1 MASSLRLPPE
11 LPPASRCFL
20 LSVRYIQFRG
30 YRLPG
35 ARLQRFRNRRH
46 AGALLGAMLREL
58 EAANPL
64 VLGLLRGGVPVASE
78 VARALYAPLD
88 VWLVRKLGVPGQTE
102 LAFGAIAEGGVQV
115 INQKV
120 VKQQRLGKDLIRKI
134 SRQQQHELSRRA
146 RLFRRGR
153 PPAPIKGRT
162 IFLIDDGLATGAS
175 MRAAIQAL
183 IQREPREIV
192 PAVPVAPASTIA
204 QLQTQPAPPAGNT
217 DSAVTSPVSQ
227 VVALLSP
234 SPFWGVGAWY
244 DDFRQVRDSEVIQL
258 LDAHARSGTALS

>member
-1 MASSLRLPPE
+1 MTS
-11 LPPASRCFL
+11 
-20 LSVRYIQFRG
+20 
-30 YRLPG
+30 
-35 ARLQRFRNRRH
+35 ARPQRFRNRRH

-58 EAANPL
+58 EAVNPL

-78 VARALYAPLD
+78 VARALKAPLD

-102 LAFGAIAEGGVQV
+102 LAFGAIAEDGVQV

-120 VKQQRLGKDLIRKI
+120 VAQQRLGKNRIQKI
-134 SRQQQHELSRRA
+134 TRQQQRELTRRA
-146 RLFRRGR
+146 RIFRRGR

-183 IQREPREIV
+183 TYREPREIV
-192 PAVPVAPASTIA
+192 PAVPVAPSRTIA
-204 QLQTQPAPPAGNT
+204 ELSSQATTKADNAE
-217 DSAVTSPVSQ
+217 DSRANLVSRAI
-227 VVALLSP
+227 ALLSP

-244 DDFRQVRDSEVIQL
+244 DDFRQISDSEVVQCL
-258 LDAHARSGTALS
+258 AAHARSEYEPP

>member
-1 MASSLRLPPE
+1 
-11 LPPASRCFL
+11 
-20 LSVRYIQFRG
+20 
-30 YRLPG
+30 
-35 ARLQRFRNRRH
+35 
-46 AGALLGAMLREL
+46 MLREL
-58 EAANPL
+58 EAVNPL

-78 VARALYAPLD
+78 VARALKAPLD

-120 VKQQRLGKDLIRKI
+120 VKQQRLDKDRIRKI
-134 SRQQQHELSRRA
+134 SRQQQRELSRRA

-183 IQREPREIV
+183 VQRQPHDIV
-192 PAVPVAPASTIA
+192 PAVPVAPSRTIA
-204 QLQTQPAPPAGNT
+204 ELNSQTASPTGNA
-217 DSAVTSPVSQ
+217 DRSQANCVSRAI
-227 VVALLSP
+227 ALLSP

-244 DDFRQVRDSEVIQL
+244 DDFRQVSDSEVAQL
-258 LDAHARSGTALS
+258 LNAYAGTGNAQP

>member
-1 MASSLRLPPE
+1 MTS
-11 LPPASRCFL
+11 
-20 LSVRYIQFRG
+20 
-30 YRLPG
+30 
-35 ARLQRFRNRRH
+35 ARPQHFRNRRH

-58 EAANPL
+58 EAVNPL
-64 VLGLLRGGVPVASE
+64 VLGLLRGGVPVACE
-78 VARALYAPLD
+78 VASALKAPLD

-120 VKQQRLGKDLIRKI
+120 VAQQRLGNDRIRKI
-134 SRQQQHELSRRA
+134 SRQQQRELSRRA

-153 PPAPIKGRT
+153 PPAPIKDRT

-183 IQREPREIV
+183 THREPREIV
-192 PAVPVAPASTIA
+192 PAVPVAPSSTIL
-204 QLQTQPAPPAGNT
+204 QLQTQPTPPAPGAADAGANL
-217 DSAVTSPVSQ
+217 VSQ

-244 DDFRQVRDSEVIQL
+244 DDFRQVSDAEVVRL
-258 LDAHARSGTALS
+258 LANHAPSGNTLK

>member
-1 MASSLRLPPE
+1 MTSAKP
-11 LPPASRCFL
+11 
-20 LSVRYIQFRG
+20 QH
-30 YRLPG
+30 
-35 ARLQRFRNRRH
+35 FRNRRH
-46 AGALLGAMLREL
+46 AGALLGAMLQEL
-58 EAANPL
+58 DAVNPL

-78 VARALYAPLD
+78 VAHALNAPLD

-115 INQKV
+115 INQKIV
-120 VKQQRLGKDLIRKI
+120 AQQRLGNDRISKI
-134 SRQQQHELSRRA
+134 SRQQQRELSRRA

-153 PPAPIKGRT
+153 QPAPIKDRT

-183 IQREPREIV
+183 THREPREIV
-192 PAVPVAPASTIA
+192 PAVPVAPSSTIA
-204 QLQTQPAPPAGNT
+204 QLQTQPTPPAPGAADAGANL
-217 DSAVTSPVSQ
+217 VSQ

-244 DDFRQVRDSEVIQL
+244 DDFRQVSDAEVVRL
-258 LDAHARSGTALS
+258 LADHAPSGNTLK

>member
-1 MASSLRLPPE
+1 MTSAKP
-11 LPPASRCFL
+11 
-20 LSVRYIQFRG
+20 QN
-30 YRLPG
+30 
-35 ARLQRFRNRRH
+35 FRNRRH
-46 AGALLGAMLREL
+46 AGALLGAMLQEL
-58 EAANPL
+58 DAVNPL

-78 VARALYAPLD
+78 VAHALNAPLD

-120 VKQQRLGKDLIRKI
+120 VAQQRLSNDRIRKI
-134 SRQQQHELSRRA
+134 SRQQQRELSRRA

-153 PPAPIKGRT
+153 PPAPIKDRT

-183 IQREPREIV
+183 THREPREIV
-192 PAVPVAPASTIA
+192 PAVPVAPSSTIA
-204 QLQTQPAPPAGNT
+204 QLQTQPTPPAPGAADAGANL
-217 DSAVTSPVSQ
+217 VSR

-244 DDFRQVRDSEVIQL
+244 DDFRQVSDAEVARL
-258 LDAHARSGTALS
+258 LANHAPSGNALK

>member
-1 MASSLRLPPE
+1 
-11 LPPASRCFL
+11 
-20 LSVRYIQFRG
+20 
-30 YRLPG
+30 
-35 ARLQRFRNRRH
+35 
-46 AGALLGAMLREL
+46 MLRES
-58 EAANPL
+58 EAVNPL

-78 VARALYAPLD
+78 VARALKAPLD

-120 VKQQRLGKDLIRKI
+120 VKQQRLDKDRIRKI
-134 SRQQQHELSRRA
+134 SRQQQRELSRRA

-183 IQREPREIV
+183 VQRQPHDIV
-192 PAVPVAPASTIA
+192 PAVPVAPSRTIA
-204 QLQTQPAPPAGNT
+204 ELNSQTASPTGNA
-217 DSAVTSPVSQ
+217 DRSQANCVSRAI
-227 VVALLSP
+227 ALLSP

-244 DDFRQVRDSEVIQL
+244 DDFRQVSDSEVAQL
-258 LDAHARSGTALS
+258 LNAYAGTGNAQP

>member
-1 MASSLRLPPE
+1 ML
-11 LPPASRCFL
+11 
-20 LSVRYIQFRG
+20 
-30 YRLPG
+30 G
-35 ARLQRFRNRRH
+35 ARSRRFRNRRH

-58 EAANPL
+58 EAVNPL

-78 VARALYAPLD
+78 VACALRAPLD

-120 VKQQRLGKDLIRKI
+120 VKQQRLGKDRIRKI
-134 SRQQQHELSRRA
+134 SRQEQRELSRRA

-153 PPAPIKGRT
+153 PAAPIKGRT

-183 IQREPREIV
+183 IQRQPHDIV
-192 PAVPVAPASTIA
+192 PAVPVAPSRTIA
-204 QLQTQPAPPAGNT
+204 ELNSHATKKAGNT
-217 DSAVTSPVSQ
+217 ELSHANCVSR
-227 VVALLSP
+227 AISLLSP

-244 DDFRQVRDSEVIQL
+244 DDFRQVSDSEVVQL
-258 LDAHARSGTALS
+258 LDAHAGIGNAQP

>member
-1 MASSLRLPPE
+1 MTS
-11 LPPASRCFL
+11 
-20 LSVRYIQFRG
+20 
-30 YRLPG
+30 

-46 AGALLGAMLREL
+46 AGALLGDMLREL
-58 EAANPL
+58 EAVNPL

-78 VARALYAPLD
+78 VARALRAPLD

-120 VKQQRLGKDLIRKI
+120 VKQQRLGKDRIRKI

-183 IQREPREIV
+183 TYREPREIV
-192 PAVPVAPASTIA
+192 PAVPVAPSRTIA
-204 QLQTQPAPPAGNT
+204 ELRPKSDSVSDNAEVAPANL
-217 DSAVTSPVSQ
+217 VSQ

-244 DDFRQVRDSEVIQL
+244 DDFRQISDSEVARL
-258 LDAHARSGTALS
+258 LAAQAHSDGEVQ

>member
-1 MASSLRLPPE
+1 MTSAGP
-11 LPPASRCFL
+11 
-20 LSVRYIQFRG
+20 
-30 YRLPG
+30 
-35 ARLQRFRNRRH
+35 QRFRNRRH

-58 EAANPL
+58 EAVNPL

-78 VARALYAPLD
+78 VARALKAPLD

-102 LAFGAIAEGGVQV
+102 LAFGAIAEDGVQV

-120 VKQQRLGKDLIRKI
+120 VAQQRLGKNRIQKI
-134 SRQQQHELSRRA
+134 TRQQQRELTRRA
-146 RLFRRGR
+146 RIFRRGR

-183 IQREPREIV
+183 TYREPREIV
-192 PAVPVAPASTIA
+192 PAVPVAPSRTIA
-204 QLQTQPAPPAGNT
+204 ELSSQAMTKADNAE
-217 DSAVTSPVSQ
+217 DSRANLVSRA
-227 VVALLSP
+227 VALLSP

-244 DDFRQVRDSEVIQL
+244 DDFRQVSDSEVVQCL
-258 LDAHARSGTALS
+258 AAHARSEYEPP

>member
-1 MASSLRLPPE
+1 
-11 LPPASRCFL
+11 
-20 LSVRYIQFRG
+20 
-30 YRLPG
+30 
-35 ARLQRFRNRRH
+35 
-46 AGALLGAMLREL
+46 MLREL
-58 EAANPL
+58 EAVNPL

-78 VARALYAPLD
+78 VASALQAPLD

-120 VKQQRLGKDLIRKI
+120 VAQQRLGNDRIRKI
-134 SRQQQHELSRRA
+134 SSQQQRELSRRA

-153 PPAPIKGRT
+153 PPAPIKDRT

-183 IQREPREIV
+183 THREPREIV
-192 PAVPVAPASTIA
+192 PAVPVAPSSTIA
-204 QLQTQPAPPAGNT
+204 QLQTQPTPPAPGAADAGANL
-217 DSAVTSPVSQ
+217 VSR

-244 DDFRQVRDSEVIQL
+244 DDFRQVSDAEVVRL
-258 LDAHARSGTALS
+258 LADHAPSGNTLK

>member
-1 MASSLRLPPE
+1 MTS
-11 LPPASRCFL
+11 
-20 LSVRYIQFRG
+20 
-30 YRLPG
+30 
-35 ARLQRFRNRRH
+35 ARPQRFRNRRH
-46 AGALLGAMLREL
+46 AGALLGAMLRES
-58 EAANPL
+58 EAVNPL

-78 VARALYAPLD
+78 VARALKAPLD

-120 VKQQRLGKDLIRKI
+120 VKQQRLDKDRIRKI
-134 SRQQQHELSRRA
+134 SRQQQRELSRRA

-183 IQREPREIV
+183 VQRQPHDIV
-192 PAVPVAPASTIA
+192 PAVPVAPSRTIA
-204 QLQTQPAPPAGNT
+204 ELNSQTASPTGNA
-217 DSAVTSPVSQ
+217 DRSQANCVSRAI
-227 VVALLSP
+227 ALLSP

-244 DDFRQVRDSEVIQL
+244 DDFRQVSDSEVAQL
-258 LDAHARSGTALS
+258 LNAYAGTGNAQP